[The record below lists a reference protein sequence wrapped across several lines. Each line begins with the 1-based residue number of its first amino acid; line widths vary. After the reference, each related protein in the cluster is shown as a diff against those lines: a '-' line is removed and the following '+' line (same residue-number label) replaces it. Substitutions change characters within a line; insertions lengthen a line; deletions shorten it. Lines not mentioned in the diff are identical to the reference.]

1 MKQLLSI
8 LMASILTMPL
18 FAQNADEQTADTV
31 FTPTY
36 KYRVTLTDKKATEHS
51 VRRPEE
57 FLSQK
62 ALARRE
68 RQGIKVDKTDLPVCR
83 VYLEGIAS
91 VGVKVLMTSKWNN
104 TALVQCEDTTL
115 MNEVSRLPYVK
126 EVHKVATYVRKN
138 QLPTPKRYDRTMF
151 LEKNIPAPDANE
163 PIYGTGQVQID
174 QLNGVLLHDS
184 GFRGKGMTIA
194 ILDAG
199 YLNADIIPAL
209 QSVNILGTRD
219 FVCPESDIYAESSH
233 GMQVLSCM
241 AMNTPHSLVG
251 TAPEAA
257 FWLIRSEDSG
267 SEQMVE
273 EDYWAAAIEFADSVG
288 ADVVN
293 SSLGY
298 TVFDNPADNVLYW
311 EQDGATRLISR
322 SASMVASKGMVLCC
336 SAGNEGDGTWKR
348 TGCPADAKDVLA
360 VGAIDFKGV
369 NTRFSSLG
377 HTADGRIKP
386 DVMARGGNSAVMRS
400 NGVVGSANGTS
411 FSSPILCGMVAC
423 LWQALPHLT
432 SYELMELIR
441 KNGNNASH
449 PDNVYGY
456 GVPDFYKA
464 YGSVQYGR

>member
-1 MKQLLSI
+1 M
-8 LMASILTMPL
+8 
-18 FAQNADEQTADTV
+18 
-31 FTPTY
+31 
-36 KYRVTLTDKKATEHS
+36 
-51 VRRPEE
+51 
-57 FLSQK
+57 
-62 ALARRE
+62 
-68 RQGIKVDKTDLPVCR
+68 
-83 VYLEGIAS
+83 
-91 VGVKVLMTSKWNN
+91 
-104 TALVQCEDTTL
+104 
-115 MNEVSRLPYVK
+115 
-126 EVHKVATYVRKN
+126 
-138 QLPTPKRYDRTMF
+138 
-151 LEKNIPAPDANE
+151 
-163 PIYGTGQVQID
+163 
-174 QLNGVLLHDS
+174 LHDS

-241 AMNTPHSLVG
+241 AMNTPHNLVG

-298 TVFDNPADNVLYW
+298 TVFDNPADNVRYW

-386 DVMARGGNSAVMRS
+386 DVMARGGNSAVMRT

>member
-1 MKQLLSI
+1 MIIMAMAFVLPLS
-8 LMASILTMPL
+8 
-18 FAQNADEQTADTV
+18 AQTEDSVDAVPA
-31 FTPTY
+31 FTPFY
-36 KYRVTLTDKKATEHS
+36 KYRVSLADKKATDYS
-51 VRRPEE
+51 VRHPED
-57 FLSQK
+57 FLSAK
-62 ALARRE
+62 ALERRE
-68 RQGIKVDKTDLPVCR
+68 RQGIKIDKTDLPVCR
-83 VYLEGIAS
+83 EYLDGIAGT
-91 VGVKVLMTSKWNN
+91 GVKVLLTSKWNN
-104 TALVQCEDTTL
+104 TVLVQCEDTTL
-115 MNEVSRLPYVK
+115 MQQVSRLPYVK
-126 EVHKVATYVRKN
+126 EVRKVATYGKKGTVPVRKE
-138 QLPTPKRYDRTMF
+138 YDRMAFIESEVT
-151 LEKNIPAPDANE
+151 APDTND
-163 PIYGTGQVQID
+163 PLYGTGQVQID
-174 QLNGVLLHDS
+174 QLNGVLLHDR
-184 GFRGKGMTIA
+184 GFRGEGMTIA

-209 QSVNILGTRD
+209 KSVKVIGIRD

-251 TAPEAA
+251 TAPEAS
-257 FWLIRSEDSG
+257 FWLLRSEDSG
-267 SEQMVE
+267 TEQMVE

-298 TVFDNPADNVLYW
+298 TVYDNPADNVRYW

-348 TGCPADAKDVLA
+348 TCCPADAKDVLA
-360 VGAIDFKGV
+360 VGAVDFRGV

-377 HTADGRIKP
+377 NTADGRIKP
-386 DVMARGGNSAVMRS
+386 DVVARGGNSAIMRS
-400 NGVVGSANGTS
+400 NGIVGSANGTS

-432 SYELMELIR
+432 SYELMELVR
-441 KNGNNASH
+441 KNGNNSVH

-456 GVPDFYKA
+456 GLPDFYKA
-464 YGSVQYGR
+464 YTDSVNK